1 MEPGRW
7 GSARRW
13 GRAPCTNAQGT
24 ATGHSPRPLTA
35 LRCLPGARTRGHS
48 SREDAQ
54 RLTRGRRLGV
64 PVPTGAPPRPTPG
77 GPRAPRTAG
86 TPRPLAP
93 AAPRGLGRRPW
104 GSSWW
109 FSCLRPLRCAKS
121 PSPPTLFLR
130 AWRCPSAPSAPP
142 QRVPKRR
149 RGFTAARRQASDS
162 DVPRFLS
169 GRLRQDPA
177 CAPPPALGTRESPAR

>member
-13 GRAPCTNAQGT
+13 GQAPCTNAQGT

-121 PSPPTLFLR
+121 PSPSTLFLR

-142 QRVPKRR
+142 NVSPSDGETLLPRGVRLRIVTCHGFSAAASDRTPRVP
-149 RGFTAARRQASDS
+149 RRQH
-162 DVPRFLS
+162 
-169 GRLRQDPA
+169 
-177 CAPPPALGTRESPAR
+177 